1 MIIMINTNFVTKG
14 RGAGKTTGLIYAS
27 EATGYPIVLDTMV
40 STVCIEEKAKEMG
53 CKIPKPICARDL
65 INRKKFIHCPV
76 LIDEGK
82 FLISQAL
89 ESYLGVPVA
98 AVTFTPDD

>member
-1 MIIMINTNFVTKG
+1 MTDIINTNFIIKS

-27 EATGYPIVLDTMV
+27 ESTGYPIVLDTV
-40 STVCIEEKAKEMG
+40 VETVYIEKKAKEMG

-65 INRKKFIHCPV
+65 VNKKIVSKTPI

-98 AVTFTPDD
+98 AITFTPND

>member
-1 MIIMINTNFVTKG
+1 MITMINTNFIAKK

-40 STVCIEEKAKEMG
+40 STICIEEKAKEMG

-82 FLISQAL
+82 FLIS
-89 ESYLGVPVA
+89 
-98 AVTFTPDD
+98 

>member
-1 MIIMINTNFVTKG
+1 MINTNFIIKN

-40 STVCIEEKAKEMG
+40 QTAYIEEKAKEMG

-65 INRKKFIHCPV
+65 VNHKKTVHCPI
-76 LIDEGK
+76 LIDESK

-89 ESYLGVPVA
+89 ESYLGAPVA
-98 AVTFTPDD
+98 AVTFTPNG